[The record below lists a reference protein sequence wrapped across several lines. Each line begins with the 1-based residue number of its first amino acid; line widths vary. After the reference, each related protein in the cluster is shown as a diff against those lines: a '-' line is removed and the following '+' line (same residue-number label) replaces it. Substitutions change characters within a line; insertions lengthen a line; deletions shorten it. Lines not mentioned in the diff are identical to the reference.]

1 MTNSLLN
8 PIADTSPTGPDLSF
22 SPAFD
27 QIAELRRFE
36 DPTLDQGE
44 WVREI
49 KSADWPGVARL
60 CSELLTTQT
69 KDLRLA
75 GWMTEALSR
84 TSGFVGMAK
93 GLDVCAGLCETFW
106 DALHPLPDEE
116 APSNEPA
123 ERFEQRIGN
132 LKWLLTQLAEVAQ
145 TQPLIVGKAA
155 AGGGNSSGG
164 GGFGRRVIE
173 AVRSRKA
180 SEYENTTEPTEE
192 QIALALAQTP
202 GDALLASL
210 DGAQAALDALAR
222 LQAVIDGHLGVSGPN
237 FSAARDALKDTQHM
251 LTRFAKER
259 GLLTQP
265 EGGGADLGHAGATT
279 GSTPSSSS
287 ATFNGG
293 APASRAQA
301 LAQLRAVAEFF
312 RRTEPHSPV
321 AYLADKAAQWGEVP
335 LHLWLRSVMKDQAS
349 LAQIEEMLGVE
360 PPSPPPSAES

>member
-1 MTNSLLN
+1 MTELLNSLS
-8 PIADTSPTGPDLSF
+8 DTHSTGPDLSF

-27 QIAELRRFE
+27 QIAELRRFD

-60 CSELLTTQT
+60 CSELLSTQT

-84 TSGFVGMAK
+84 MRGFAGMAE
-93 GLDVCAGLCETFW
+93 GLGVCAGLCETFW
-106 DALHPLPDEE
+106 EALHPQPDED
-116 APSNEPA
+116 APANELA

-132 LKWLLTQLAEVAQ
+132 LKWLLTQLTEVAQ
-145 TQPLIVGKAA
+145 TQPLIVGKVVGTAY
-155 AGGGNSSGG
+155 
-164 GGFGRRVIE
+164 GRRVIE

-180 SEYENTTEPTEE
+180 SEYESTTEPTEE
-192 QIALALAQTP
+192 QIALALTQTP

-210 DGAQAALDALAR
+210 DGTQAALDALAR
-222 LQAVIDGHLGVSGPN
+222 LQTVIDGHLGVSGPN
-237 FSAARDALKDTQHM
+237 FSAARDALKDTQH
-251 LTRFAKER
+251 LLKRFAKDR
-259 GLLTQP
+259 GLLQAP
-265 EGGGADLGHAGATT
+265 SADADAAVNATAQTTAPAGAA
-279 GSTPSSSS
+279 PSAAGTAFS
-287 ATFNGG
+287 GG

-301 LAQLRAVAEFF
+301 LAQLRAVAEYF

-335 LHLWLRSVMKDQAS
+335 LHQWLRSVMKDQAS

-360 PPSPPPSAES
+360 PPPPPQS